1 MYHQLGKST
10 LKAREREVGPQIEK
24 LAKES
29 CLESLESE
37 RNLRKEESEKENVE
51 IRASYDMGWQ
61 KRGKAHNSLTGVGS
75 MVGLKTGNVVRYGSR
90 SKRCATC
97 EAANIQ
103 SKKPCIH
110 DCRLNWDGSSKAM
123 ESDVCIDLVKS
134 CGAKNAVVSVLVG
147 DDDSSTTSKVRQ
159 NVEHEVE
166 KWSDVV
172 HAKRP
177 FGSSLYSIKTQN
189 KSLTD
194 MVIRYF
200 QRCFGY
206 ALKKNKDNEEGVR
219 NGLKS
224 IVPHAY
230 SDHSSCANWCG
241 YLKNP
246 ASYKH
251 RGLPHG
257 KDLTDKSLRQSLEKT
272 VEVYASNAKK
282 LHVALLGSS
291 QANET
296 LKNIIKSKAPK
307 IRHYGSSE
315 SNDFRVACAVGQKNL
330 GHSYVSQ
337 FAKKMDKRILSL
349 KEKQKTR
356 EYKTRRIEKK
366 RELFEKD
373 KTP

>member
-1 MYHQLGKST
+1 M
-10 LKAREREVGPQIEK
+10 
-24 LAKES
+24 
-29 CLESLESE
+29 
-37 RNLRKEESEKENVE
+37 
-51 IRASYDMGWQ
+51 
-61 KRGKAHNSLTGVGS
+61 
-75 MVGLKTGNVVRYGSR
+75 
-90 SKRCATC
+90 
-97 EAANIQ
+97 EA
-103 SKKPCIH
+103 
-110 DCRLNWDGSSKAM
+110 
-123 ESDVCIDLVKS
+123 DVCIDLVKS

-147 DDDSSTTSKVRQ
+147 DDDSSTISKVRQ

-172 HAKRP
+172 HAKRS

-189 KSLTD
+189 KILTD

-206 ALKKNKDNEEGVR
+206 ALKQNKDNEEGVR

-224 IVPHAY
+224 IVPHNY

-257 KDLTDKSLRQSLEKT
+257 KDLTDKSLRQSPEKT
-272 VEVYASNAKK
+272 IEAYASNAKK
-282 LHVALLGSS
+282 LHVAPLGSS
-291 QANET
+291 QANEALNNT
-296 LKNIIKSKAPK
+296 IGSKAPK

-330 GHSYVSQ
+330 GHSHVSQ
-337 FAKKMDKRILSL
+337 AFIKTQLSPGSNSLKFAKKMDKRILSL

-366 RELFEKD
+366 ENCLKKTKQLENREGQQYNSGMGFNGDHAAQVMMLKSYKLLQQMVKMSYLFVLSLMSCNI
-373 KTP
+373 TRSICC